1 MLHDSGGNLPHGE
14 GQPVSPEAGMICRQP
29 KVYGAEKG
37 MESSMKEEKLRE
49 KIGQMIMT
57 GFPAAE
63 PTPALIELIEKYKVA
78 NIILFS
84 YNFSTIEQVQNTLG
98 ELHRIIEKSTGHPAF
113 IAVDQE
119 GGVVTR
125 LPKEACNI
133 PGAMLLGST
142 GREEYAYQAGRIT
155 AVQLR
160 ALGINVNLAPVLDVN
175 SNPDN
180 PVIGVRSYG
189 SDPALVERFGNQMM
203 KGLRDGNVMPTVKHF
218 PGHGDTAVDS
228 HLGLPVVDKDL
239 SELMENE
246 LIPFQSAIAQGVP
259 CVMTSH
265 ILFPKLER
273 EKKPATMSHA
283 ILTGLLREKLGFQ
296 GIIITDC
303 LEMGAI
309 QSYYG
314 TANGAVEA
322 VKAGAQL
329 LCISHTPGLV
339 IESIHRIEAAVKSGE
354 IKEELI
360 DRAVENILKWKR
372 AYRIDLE
379 GTDTEGTNVPAIGTP
394 AQRKAAAE
402 MVQAGITKVSEM
414 ELPGVTTEMA
424 VIGSYAYRST
434 LANSSVDTELHF
446 ARYLAEKLG
455 CRYLEL
461 PVNPTE
467 ADRAEALSQLE
478 DYTNIIYGLYN
489 GHLNQG
495 QIQLANEISRTGKTV
510 TAITLRN
517 PYDLALLDGQI
528 HKISAFEYNTAVF
541 DVLEKIVRKQVNASG
556 KLSVNLR

>member
-1 MLHDSGGNLPHGE
+1 
-14 GQPVSPEAGMICRQP
+14 
-29 KVYGAEKG
+29 

-57 GFPAAE
+57 GFPTAE
-63 PTPALIELIEKYKVA
+63 PTPELIELIEKYKVA

-84 YNFSTIEQVQNTLG
+84 YNFNTIEQVQNTLR
-98 ELHRIIEKSTGHPAF
+98 ELHRKIEESTGHPAF

-142 GREEYAYQAGRIT
+142 GREEYAYQAGLIT
-155 AVQLR
+155 AMQLR
-160 ALGINVNLAPVLDVN
+160 GLEINVNLAPVLDVN

-189 SDPALVERFGNQMM
+189 SDPRLVERFGNQMM
-203 KGLRDGNVMPTVKHF
+203 KGLGDGNVMATVKHF

-273 EKKPATMSHA
+273 EKKPATMSYA
-283 ILTGLLREKLGFQ
+283 VLTGLLREKLGFQ

-329 LCISHTPGLV
+329 LCISHTPKLV
-339 IESIHRIEAAVKSGE
+339 IEAIHRIEAAVNSGE

-360 DRAVENILKWKR
+360 DCAVENILKWKSV
-372 AYRIDLE
+372 YRIDP
-379 GTDTEGTNVPAIGTP
+379 EGTNAEGADIINPESAMIGTP
-394 AQRKAAAE
+394 AQKKAIEE

-414 ELPGVTTEMA
+414 ELPEVTADTV

-434 LANSSVDTELHF
+434 LANSSVDKELHF

-461 PVNPTE
+461 PVNPAE
-467 ADRAEALSQLE
+467 EDRAEALSQLK
-478 DYTNIIYGLYN
+478 DSNYIIYGLYN

-495 QIQLANEISRTGKTV
+495 QIQLANEISRTGNTV

-517 PYDLALLDGQI
+517 PYDLALLDDKI

-541 DVLEKIVRKQVNASG
+541 DVLEKIIKKQMNAVG
-556 KLSVNLR
+556 KLSVSLK